1 MTNFIV
7 FGILYNTISETVM
20 DTSPQIIT
28 TLTPPTPKNIWDH
41 WAMPGYEP
49 RESQK
54 IALDWMA
61 ELPTKKRFILCQIP
75 VGGGKSPIA
84 ISYASFLGRGF
95 LGSSYI
101 LTPQR
106 ILQRQYEESFG
117 DQNLQSVYGKANYL
131 CHTKPGLDCDIGND
145 IKPACEDCPSKMA
158 FEAIKRTPHVVLN
171 YKLALLYSEL
181 FPGEDTVFPI
191 KDLMVFD
198 ECHTLENK
206 LVDHRAVEITRKRCD
221 QMKLRFFKPRDL
233 KEAHEWILDE
243 YLEAITELFLEL
255 EKSVK
260 AIDIKYEFSHGG
272 LLPSEL
278 NAKRNFKKI
287 ARHRDLV
294 KNLVKKD
301 LETVEQRYVLMT
313 DDTRFQFKEIYGANL
328 FRHILEP
335 KANRFL
341 FMSSTILN
349 FHEFA
354 TDMGLPEDEV
364 AVISLPSEFAEDS
377 RPVYF
382 HPTSKMAYGWNK
394 PEKQALRTKMS
405 NKVIDLLNNKHGPD
419 SGIIHTGSFQIAK
432 WLISQL
438 KGNIDHE
445 IISHSGDDNASRD
458 DSFKEFTDN
467 KGARPMVLVSPSAT
481 EGLDLVEDTARFAIF
496 VKVPY
501 PNLSDEWITRRKDL
515 SSEWYQRQAMI
526 AIIQGGGRIVRSK
539 EDWGVTYIL
548 DESFNYLWSQFKRLT
563 PDWWKEAFFLPHK

>member
-1 MTNFIV
+1 M
-7 FGILYNTISETVM
+7 E
-20 DTSPQIIT
+20 TSPIIAT
-28 TLTPPTPKNIWDH
+28 TTPPAPKNIWDH

-49 RESQK
+49 RESQVTT
-54 IALDWMA
+54 LDWMA
-61 ELPTKKRFILCQIP
+61 ELPAKKRFILLQIP

-84 ISYASFLGRGF
+84 VSYASFLGRGF

-106 ILQRQYEESFG
+106 ILQKQYEESFG
-117 DQNLQSVYGKANYL
+117 SQNLESVYGKANYM

-145 IKPACEDCPSKMA
+145 IKPQCPDCPAKAA
-158 FEAIKRTPHVVLN
+158 FAAIKHTPHVVLN

-181 FPGEDTVFPI
+181 FPGESTEFPV

-198 ECHTLENK
+198 ECHTLEDK

-221 QMKLRFFKPRDL
+221 ELKLRYFKPRDL

-260 AIDIKYEFSHGG
+260 AIDQKYEFSVGG

-278 NAKRNFKKI
+278 NTKRKYKKI
-287 ARHRDLV
+287 GRHRDLV
-294 KNLVKKD
+294 KSLAQKD
-301 LETVEQRYVLMT
+301 LETLEQGYVIMS
-313 DDTRFQFKEIYGANL
+313 DDDRFKFKEIYGANL

-349 FHEFA
+349 FKEFA
-354 TDMGLPEDEV
+354 SDMGLPEDEV
-364 AVISLPSEFAEDS
+364 AVMSLPSEFDKDT

-382 HPTSKMAYGWNK
+382 HPTSKMSFGWNK
-394 PEKQALRTKMS
+394 PERQALRTKMS

-419 SGIIHTGSFQIAK
+419 SGVIHTGSFPHAK

-438 KGNIDHE
+438 QGNISHR
-445 IISHSGDDNASRD
+445 IITHSKDDNSSRD
-458 DSFKEFTDN
+458 DSIKEFTAN
-467 KGARPMVLVSPSAT
+467 QGKHPMVLISPSAT
-481 EGLDLVEDTARFAIF
+481 EGLDLVKDTARFAIF
-496 VKVPY
+496 LKVPY
-501 PNLSDEWITRRKDL
+501 PYLGDAWVKRRKDL
-515 SSEWYQRQAMI
+515 SNEWYQRQAMI
-526 AIIQGGGRIVRSK
+526 AIIQGGGRIVRGK
-539 EDWGVTYIL
+539 DDWGVTYIL

-563 PDWWKEAFFLPHK
+563 PDWWKEAFYLPEGYKK

>member
-1 MTNFIV
+1 MV
-7 FGILYNTISETVM
+7 SGILYSTIPERNM
-20 DTSPQIIT
+20 DTAPQIIAT
-28 TLTPPTPKNIWDH
+28 STPPAPKNIWDH
-41 WAMPGYEP
+41 WAMPGNEP
-49 RESQK
+49 RESQT

-61 ELPTKKRFILCQIP
+61 ELPAKKRFILMQVP

-84 ISYASFLGRGF
+84 VTYASFLGRGF

-117 DQNLQSVYGKANYL
+117 DQNLQSVYGKANYM

-145 IKPACEDCPSKMA
+145 IKKPLCQNCPAKEA
-158 FEAIKRTPHVVLN
+158 FGSIKRTPHVVLN
-171 YKLALLYSEL
+171 YKLAFLYSEM
-181 FPGEDTVFPI
+181 FPGESSEFPV

-206 LVDHRAVEITRKRCD
+206 LVDHRSVEITRKRCD

-243 YLEAITELFLEL
+243 YLEAISDLYFEL
-255 EKSVK
+255 EKAVK
-260 AIDIKYEFSHGG
+260 AIDNKYEFSHGG

-278 NAKRNFKKI
+278 NTKRSFKKI
-287 ARHRDLV
+287 GRHRELV
-294 KNLVKKD
+294 KSLAKKD
-301 LETVEQRYVLMT
+301 LETLEQTYVLVT
-313 DDTRFQFKEIYGANL
+313 DDARFQFKEIYGASL
-328 FRHILEP
+328 FHHILAP

-349 FHEFA
+349 FSEFA
-354 TDMGLPEDEV
+354 KDMGLPEDEV
-364 AVISLPSEFAEDS
+364 AVISLPSEFHKDK

-382 HPTSKMAYGWNK
+382 HPTSKMAYGWHK
-394 PEKQALRTKMS
+394 PERQALRTKMS
-405 NKVIDLLNNKHGPD
+405 DKVIDLLNNKHAPD

-438 KGNIDHE
+438 EGNIKHE
-445 IISHSGDDNASRD
+445 IITHSNDDNSSRD
-458 DSFKEFTDN
+458 DSIKEFTDN
-467 KGARPMVLVSPSAT
+467 QGARPMVLISPSAT
-481 EGLDLVEDTARFAIF
+481 EGLDLVENTARFAIF

-515 SSEWYQRQAMI
+515 SNEWYQRQAMI
-526 AIIQGGGRIVRSK
+526 SIIQGGGRIVRSK

-563 PDWWKEAFFLPHK
+563 PDWWKDAFYLPQRQR